1 MTRLAGK
8 VAIVTGA
15 SKGIGAGIAR
25 GLGEAGAAV
34 AVNYASSRTGA
45 ERVVAAI
52 EAAGGRAIALQG
64 DVSQRADVERM
75 IAATIDAFGRLDI
88 VVNNAAYFTFGP
100 IEEISEAEFHRHF
113 DTNVLGTIL
122 VTQAALPHL
131 QPGASILNLS
141 SAGLL
146 TPTPLVTLYTATKA
160 AIAQISGVWA
170 KELGPR
176 QIRVNVISPGSTETE
191 GNRIGEMDEASRA
204 FIIGKTALGRVGE
217 PADIA
222 PVAVFLASDEAR
234 WVTGTVMQVSG
245 GFH

>member
-1 MTRLAGK
+1 MRLAGK

-25 GLGEAGAAV
+25 AFGEAGAAV
-34 AVNYASSRTGA
+34 AVNYVSSREGA
-45 ERVVAAI
+45 QRVVDAI
-52 EAAGGRAIALQG
+52 EQAGGRAIAVQG

-75 IAATIDAFGRLDI
+75 IAETVAAFGGVDI
-88 VVNNAAYFTFGP
+88 VVNNAAYFTFAP
-100 IEEISEAEFHRHF
+100 LEDIRESEFHRHF

-131 QPGASILNLS
+131 KPGASIINLS

-146 TPTPLVTLYTATKA
+146 VPTSLVTLYTATKA

-176 QIRVNVISPGSTETE
+176 QIRVNVISPGTTETE
-191 GNRIGEMDEASRA
+191 GNRVSEMDETSRA
-204 FIIGKTALGRVGE
+204 FVIAKTALGRVGE

-222 PVAVFLASDEAR
+222 PAAVFLASDDAR
-234 WVTGTVMQVSG
+234 WVTGTAMQVSG